1 MLQAVSIAPINRM
14 GNNRKYF
21 IAFFFGVK
29 TATKLQILLQNCPN
43 AEKYL
48 ILCLQITFL
57 MEKIKQLQQDFA
69 DFLAHT
75 NLNGQPKELYEP
87 ISYTLLQ
94 SGKRLRPMLCL
105 LANEMFDGDEQ
116 QALWPALALETFHN
130 FTLIHDD
137 IMDKAPLR
145 RGKETVYQK
154 WNADIA
160 ILSGD
165 AMLAMAFQ
173 FALKPKK
180 GAELAQQLGRVAI
193 EICEGQQMDLNF
205 ETLGN
210 VTIDEYLEMIRLKT
224 AVLLATALQMGATV
238 AGANEADIQHLYNFG
253 IDMGMSFQLQDDILD
268 LYSDV
273 AVFGKRHGGDIAD
286 NKKTYLYLKALELA
300 SDKDR
305 GTGEACQFLGSRCQR
320 GLMGIYLLLQG
331 LQFAVGKHQH
341 TICTPQFLLGDLQ
354 FHILMQP
361 EGGLPRL
368 DDIGIGTAEGVDEQS
383 GFVESSFFTEC
394 GGLLGELC
402 CLLLRGLAT
411 GDEQQGGS
419 QTENQ

>member
-1 MLQAVSIAPINRM
+1 
-14 GNNRKYF
+14 
-21 IAFFFGVK
+21 
-29 TATKLQILLQNCPN
+29 
-43 AEKYL
+43 
-48 ILCLQITFL
+48 

-69 DFLAHT
+69 EFLAKIDFDK
-75 NLNGQPKELYEP
+75 QPKELYEP

-105 LANEMFDGDEQ
+105 LANELFDGDEQ

-165 AMLAMAFQ
+165 AMLAQAFQ
-173 FALKPKK
+173 YALKPDK
-180 GAELAQQLGRVAI
+180 GAELARQLGKVAI

-210 VTIDEYLEMIRLKT
+210 VTIPEYLEMIRLKT

-238 AGANEADIQHLYNFG
+238 AGAKESDIRHLYDFG
-253 IDMGMSFQLQDDILD
+253 INMGMSFQLQDDILD

-273 AVFGKRHGGDIAD
+273 TVFGKRHGGDIAD
-286 NKKTYLYLKALELA
+286 NKKTYLYLKALELG
-300 SDKDR
+300 SERDR
-305 GTGEACQFLGSRCQR
+305 KRLEQLFTLRMDHDEEEKIEEVQSIYDRLQVRETVEQVMLDYDHKAFEALEAIDLPEERKKHLR
-320 GLMGIYLLLQG
+320 TYAELL
-331 LQFAVGKHQH
+331 
-341 TICTPQFLLGDLQ
+341 
-354 FHILMQP
+354 
-361 EGGLPRL
+361 
-368 DDIGIGTAEGVDEQS
+368 S
-383 GFVESSFFTEC
+383 G
-394 GGLLGELC
+394 
-402 CLLLRGLAT
+402 RKK
-411 GDEQQGGS
+411 
-419 QTENQ
+419 

>member
-1 MLQAVSIAPINRM
+1 MD
-14 GNNRKYF
+14 
-21 IAFFFGVK
+21 
-29 TATKLQILLQNCPN
+29 T
-43 AEKYL
+43 
-48 ILCLQITFL
+48 
-57 MEKIKQLQQDFA
+57 IKQLQQDFA
-69 DFLAHT
+69 DFLAKAD
-75 NLNGQPKELYEP
+75 LNGEPKELYEP
-87 ISYTLLQ
+87 IAYTLLQ

-105 LANEMFDGDEQ
+105 LANEMFDGEEQ

-165 AMLAMAFQ
+165 AMLAQAFQ
-173 FALKPKK
+173 YALKPKR
-180 GAELAQQLGRVAI
+180 GAEVAQQLGKVAI

-210 VTIDEYLEMIRLKT
+210 VTIPEYLEMIRLKT

-238 AGANEADIQHLYNFG
+238 AGAPADDIKQLYDFG
-253 IDMGMSFQLQDDILD
+253 INMGMSFQLQDDILD

-300 SDKDR
+300 SEKDR
-305 GTGEACQFLGSRCQR
+305 QRLQYLFTLRIDHDEEEKIDEVQSIYDRLHVKEAVETVMLDYDRKAFKALAAVRLPEEKKKHLR
-320 GLMGIYLLLQG
+320 TYAELL
-331 LQFAVGKHQH
+331 
-341 TICTPQFLLGDLQ
+341 
-354 FHILMQP
+354 
-361 EGGLPRL
+361 
-368 DDIGIGTAEGVDEQS
+368 S
-383 GFVESSFFTEC
+383 G
-394 GGLLGELC
+394 
-402 CLLLRGLAT
+402 RKK
-411 GDEQQGGS
+411 
-419 QTENQ
+419 

>member
-1 MLQAVSIAPINRM
+1 
-14 GNNRKYF
+14 
-21 IAFFFGVK
+21 
-29 TATKLQILLQNCPN
+29 
-43 AEKYL
+43 
-48 ILCLQITFL
+48 

-69 DFLAHT
+69 DFLAQT

-94 SGKRLRPMLCL
+94 SGKRMRPVLCL

-173 FALKPKK
+173 YALKPQK
-180 GAELAQQLGRVAI
+180 GAELAKQLGKVAI
-193 EICEGQQMDLNF
+193 EICEGQQMDINF

-238 AGANEADIQHLYNFG
+238 AGAKDDDIKHLYDFG
-253 IDMGMSFQLQDDILD
+253 INMGMSFQLQDDILD

-305 GTGEACQFLGSRCQR
+305 KRLEHLFTLRMDHDEEEKIEEVQAIYDSLHVKETVEQVMLDYDRKAIEALAAVSLPEERKKHLR
-320 GLMGIYLLLQG
+320 TYAELL
-331 LQFAVGKHQH
+331 
-341 TICTPQFLLGDLQ
+341 
-354 FHILMQP
+354 
-361 EGGLPRL
+361 
-368 DDIGIGTAEGVDEQS
+368 S
-383 GFVESSFFTEC
+383 G
-394 GGLLGELC
+394 
-402 CLLLRGLAT
+402 RKK
-411 GDEQQGGS
+411 
-419 QTENQ
+419 

>member
-1 MLQAVSIAPINRM
+1 
-14 GNNRKYF
+14 
-21 IAFFFGVK
+21 
-29 TATKLQILLQNCPN
+29 
-43 AEKYL
+43 
-48 ILCLQITFL
+48 

-69 DFLAHT
+69 DFLAST
-75 NLNGQPKELYEP
+75 DLDGQPKELYEP

-105 LANEMFDGDEQ
+105 LANELFDGDEQ

-173 FALKPKK
+173 YALKPQK
-180 GAELAQQLGRVAI
+180 GAELAQQLGKVAI

-205 ETLGN
+205 ETQGN
-210 VTIDEYLEMIRLKT
+210 VTLDDYLEMIRLKT

-238 AGANEADIQHLYNFG
+238 AGAKEPDIQHLYDFG
-253 IDMGMSFQLQDDILD
+253 LNMGMSFQLQDDILD

-300 SDKDR
+300 SDRDR
-305 GTGEACQFLGSRCQR
+305 HRLEQLFTLRMDHDEEEKIEEVQSIYDRLHVREAVEEVMLDYDRKAFEALEAVDVADERKKHLR
-320 GLMGIYLLLQG
+320 AYAELL
-331 LQFAVGKHQH
+331 
-341 TICTPQFLLGDLQ
+341 
-354 FHILMQP
+354 
-361 EGGLPRL
+361 
-368 DDIGIGTAEGVDEQS
+368 S
-383 GFVESSFFTEC
+383 G
-394 GGLLGELC
+394 
-402 CLLLRGLAT
+402 RKK
-411 GDEQQGGS
+411 
-419 QTENQ
+419 